1 MDSAASVFLDPKSTG
16 PDDRGRDSLS
26 LLARLKVLGA
36 DATFTVRVRNL
47 SSGGLMAELPE
58 PVTPDSAV
66 QIELGELGWLEGRVA
81 WQTEG
86 RAGIAFDTA
95 IDPQRVHKSAGQ
107 QQRTPDLPAHHS
119 LGFPDSDKV

>member
-36 DATFTVRVRNL
+36 DVTITARVRNL

-58 PVTPDSAV
+58 PVAPDSAV

-95 IDPQRVHKSAGQ
+95 IDPQRVHKPAG
-107 QQRTPDLPAHHS
+107 
-119 LGFPDSDKV
+119 